1 MGKKSK
7 RGSGPRPGSN
17 RAERIAE
24 RRARAEQSAAPAPR
38 PFAGLAAECDLV
50 ALQSF
55 VPSATVELPDA
66 LDGRRM
72 RLVTVL
78 PGAVPAE
85 VRDADG
91 SVLGSVA
98 LQYQPEPD
106 DLGAALAG
114 AIAWASSTDTG
125 SVLERATDAPDA
137 VLTDVLDPAAALD
150 IVVHD
155 DFDWWLADGAESNP
169 QLEQVIAQ
177 AREAIMPSARI
188 AVDAPGAPW
197 WVDAGDRAH
206 LRWVRPESEDEMM
219 VALARLSAAGELTLG
234 DGSKYA
240 GSFRTHGLLVPVF
253 DLDNDMHPDEWQAPV
268 SAFAARLADALADTS
283 ELTAAQRRSRDGIR
297 GRQVTLR

>member
-55 VPSATVELPDA
+55 VPSAVAELPDA

-98 LQYQPEPD
+98 LQYQPEPE

-114 AIAWASSTDTG
+114 SIAWASSTDSG
-125 SVLERATDAPDA
+125 SVLERADDAPAA
-137 VLTDVLDPAAALD
+137 VLTDVLDPTAQLD
-150 IVVHD
+150 ITVHD
-155 DFDWWLADGAESNP
+155 DFDWWLADGAETNP

-206 LRWVRPESEDEMM
+206 LRWVRPESEDDMM
-219 VALARLSAAGELTLG
+219 AALARLSAAGDLTLG
-234 DGSKYA
+234 DGSKFA

-268 SAFAARLADALADTS
+268 SAFAARLADTLADTS

>member
-7 RGSGPRPGSN
+7 RGTGPRPGSN

-24 RRARAEQSAAPAPR
+24 RRARAEQSGAPAPR

-55 VPSATVELPDA
+55 VPSAIAELPVA
-66 LDGRRM
+66 SDGRRM

-85 VRDADG
+85 VRDAGGD
-91 SVLGSVA
+91 VLGTVA

-106 DLGAALAG
+106 DLGTALAG
-114 AIAWASSTDTG
+114 AIAWASTAQAG
-125 SVLERATDAPDA
+125 AVLQRADDAPAA
-137 VLTDVLDPAAALD
+137 VLTDVLDPAAKLD
-150 IVVHD
+150 ITVHD
-155 DFDWWLADGAESNP
+155 NFDWWIADGAETNP

-177 AREAIMPSARI
+177 SREAIMPTARI
-188 AVDAPGAPW
+188 AVDAPGAAW

-219 VALARLSAAGELTLG
+219 AALARLSAAGELTLG
-234 DGSKYA
+234 DGSKFA

-253 DLDNDMHPDEWQAPV
+253 DLDNDMHPDEWQAPAA
-268 SAFAARLADALADTS
+268 AFATRLTDALADSS